1 MRQAGDVD
9 AVYLIIAILV
19 CAGLLYLGYRIE
31 PHHVSKDGRRFLCS
45 GQWLTADGETEGR
58 RREVW
63 VRLESNGQLR
73 VDVKRRLRH
82 DVTHWWIEGKAP
94 NPPHNRTVYALRS
107 INVLGG
113 VERMVI
119 QVPAKSRA
127 VPVLDAVLADTSKL
141 EPGN

>member
-9 AVYLIIAILV
+9 VVYLVLALAI

-31 PHHVSKDGRRFLCS
+31 PHHVSKDGRRFLCT
-45 GQWLTADGETEGR
+45 GQWLSDDGDTDGR

-63 VRLESNGQLR
+63 VDVEASGQLR
-73 VDVKRRLRH
+73 VNVKRRMRH
-82 DVTHWWIEGKAP
+82 DVTHWWIEGKSE
-94 NPPHNRTVYALRS
+94 NPPRNRMVYALRS
-107 INVLGG
+107 INILGG

-127 VPVLDAVLADTSKL
+127 VPALDELLANKA
-141 EPGN
+141 E